1 MRILVSKK
9 NFPIL
14 RRKLISLGSLLK
26 ERFSRDDRILEV
38 TDVKLMN
45 ENRDG

>member
-14 RRKLISLGSLLK
+14 RRKLISLSSLLK
-26 ERFSRDDRILEV
+26 EELSRDDRIREV
-38 TDVKLMN
+38 TDVKLMD